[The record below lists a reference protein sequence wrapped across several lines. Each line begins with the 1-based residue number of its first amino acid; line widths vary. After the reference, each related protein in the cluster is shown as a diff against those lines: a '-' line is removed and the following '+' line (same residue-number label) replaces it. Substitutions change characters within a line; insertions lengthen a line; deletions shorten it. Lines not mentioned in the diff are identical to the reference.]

1 MLNSTILGLGLIVS
15 ILSMLLD
22 FLFFFKI
29 TNLSLGGW
37 KNFLYLLLVVI
48 IGLCT
53 NNWGYKGD
61 VVYNL
66 TVVLALYLIYR
77 TKINTYLI
85 LNSIIFVFNIEIVLD
100 IVRSIFLGIIRYDL
114 SKEALMMLNS
124 VLAFISCFLIVF
136 VMNKYSL
143 QIRQH
148 LIGNNKRITLWLNCY
163 LYLVTI
169 IISMVYTE
177 STHIPPVSIFF
188 ISFLILQALF
198 AIGIYNL
205 MLIEQKQIIQKRKQE
220 EFIKNQHQ
228 LEEYTTYLEKSED
241 DLRAFRHDYKNIL
254 NSLKVSAQEGNVQE
268 VIQKLDK
275 YTETNLNSKAL
286 LKYKDVNHIY
296 VKSVKSIIISKLTE
310 LYNLDIPY
318 NFECRNNIR
327 NLPDH
332 VDELDLV
339 RIIGITFDNAI
350 EESKALIAEKHDIR
364 SAEVQIMVYSDGPGE
379 FEYEIRNKI
388 ENRKISTQEIQQ
400 RGFTTKKDHKG
411 LGLTNIKEID
421 SKYPDM
427 SISYT
432 VRDGWFDFYMTIDTE
447 DGEEDE

>member
-1 MLNSTILGLGLIVS
+1 M
-15 ILSMLLD
+15 
-22 FLFFFKI
+22 FL
-29 TNLSLGGW
+29 
-37 KNFLYLLLVVI
+37 
-48 IGLCT
+48 
-53 NNWGYKGD
+53 
-61 VVYNL
+61 
-66 TVVLALYLIYR
+66 
-77 TKINTYLI
+77 
-85 LNSIIFVFNIEIVLD
+85 
-100 IVRSIFLGIIRYDL
+100 IFLGIIRYDL

-169 IISMVYTE
+169 IISIVYTE

>member
-169 IISMVYTE
+169 IISIVYTE

-286 LKYKDVNHIY
+286 LKYKDLNHIY
-296 VKSVKSIIISKLTE
+296 VKSIKSIIIPKLTE

>member
-169 IISMVYTE
+169 IISIVYTE

>member
-61 VVYNL
+61 VAYNL

-169 IISMVYTE
+169 IISIVYTE

>member
-77 TKINTYLI
+77 TKSNTYLI

-169 IISMVYTE
+169 IISIVYTE

>member
-169 IISMVYTE
+169 IISIVYTE

-388 ENRKISTQEIQQ
+388 ENRKVSTQEIQQ

>member
-66 TVVLALYLIYR
+66 TVVLALYLIYG

-169 IISMVYTE
+169 IISIVYTE

>member
-1 MLNSTILGLGLIVS
+1 MLNSTLLGLGLIVS

-169 IISMVYTE
+169 IISIVYTE